1 MEMTSEEFRRLNRLA
16 GGKIERADLELLDLS
31 DPTIKTLHNPQQDQ
45 DRKEA
50 TDDPED
56 TLQIQCVEWFREAF
70 PGVLIYHVPN
80 GGKRNPR
87 EAAKLKSMGVVPGI
101 PDLHIPEWLYVI
113 ELKKKGGRLSGNQSQ
128 HLQYYQDIGWRTAV
142 CWSLKQFKSACI
154 AQENSY
160 E

>member
-101 PDLHIPEWLYVI
+101 PDL
-113 ELKKKGGRLSGNQSQ
+113 
-128 HLQYYQDIGWRTAV
+128 QYYQDIGWRTAV